1 VRDDIAGVVLV
12 GIGLVFGGSVFTG
25 DAEVLDY
32 FLGRSRVVLDRQ
44 RQLSAGAL
52 IPVRDSACHH
62 GPRQHYLSY
71 LEAI

>member
-12 GIGLVFGGSVFTG
+12 GIGLVFGGS
-25 DAEVLDY
+25 
-32 FLGRSRVVLDRQ
+32 VLDRQ